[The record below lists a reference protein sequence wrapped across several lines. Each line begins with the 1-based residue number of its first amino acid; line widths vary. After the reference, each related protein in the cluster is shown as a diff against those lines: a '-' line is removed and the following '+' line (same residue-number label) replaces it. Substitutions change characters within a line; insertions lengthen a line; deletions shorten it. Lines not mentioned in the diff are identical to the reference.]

1 MNKKKSF
8 IFTLLMAIV
17 LSFTPV
23 HASTET
29 EASSTPVTA
38 IFNLHDEYQEETFYD
53 ENGVSVT
60 LSVTHTPS
68 NSRALSNGQY
78 TIKGSSLGVSMTYQT
93 SISNQ
98 KMARVYNGQYSF
110 VFTTVT
116 ENRLV
121 LASPVYSYYTV
132 SGTNPFG
139 KFTHTLTARI
149 TNGNLITSFN

>member
-78 TIKGSSLGVSMTYQT
+78 TIKGALKTSARPEIINREDLIGSRSLKK
-93 SISNQ
+93 N
-98 KMARVYNGQYSF
+98 YSLDCCYLYRTNHATK
-110 VFTTVT
+110 VIHS
-116 ENRLV
+116 RLLDYV
-121 LASPVYSYYTV
+121 
-132 SGTNPFG
+132 
-139 KFTHTLTARI
+139 
-149 TNGNLITSFN
+149 